1 MNPINYSTN
10 YPMPVI
16 VEAFAFGIAVA
27 LIVIGVVG
35 TIIPI
40 LPGLF
45 LIWLTVLAYAVI
57 EGFKSID
64 WFTFVVVTLIALVA
78 GTADIWLSALGAK
91 QTGASRRA
99 MFLGFIGSI
108 VGLVLGIFIPIP
120 IFGNLIGSVLG
131 YAAGLLLGQYH
142 KYQDWNTAIKASLG
156 GVAGWGLATVVQ
168 FGGGILILIL
178 FVWQVLAF

>member
-1 MNPINYSTN
+1 
-10 YPMPVI
+10 MPVI
-16 VEAFAFGIAVA
+16 VEALAFGIAVA
-27 LIVIGVVG
+27 LIVVGVVG

-45 LIWLTVLAYAVI
+45 LVWLTVLAYAII
-57 EGFKSID
+57 EGFKAID
-64 WFTFVVVTLIALVA
+64 WFTFVILTLIALVA

-91 QTGASRRA
+91 TTGASRRA

-108 VGLVLGIFIPIP
+108 VGLVLGTFIPIP

-142 KYQDWNTAIKASLG
+142 KHKDWNAAVRASLG
-156 GVAGWGLATVVQ
+156 GIAGWGVATVFQ
-168 FGGGILILIL
+168 FGGSVLILVL
-178 FVWQVLAF
+178 FVWQVLAY

>member
-1 MNPINYSTN
+1 MT
-10 YPMPVI
+10 VL
-16 VEAFAFGIAVA
+16 VEALAFGVAVAMIAV
-27 LIVIGVVG
+27 GVVG

-40 LPGLF
+40 LPGIF
-45 LIWLTVLAYAVI
+45 LIWLSVLAYAII

-64 WFTFVVVTLIALVA
+64 WFTFVVITLIALVA

-91 QTGASRRA
+91 TTGASRRA

-108 VGLVLGIFIPIP
+108 IGMILGTFIPIP

-142 KYQDWNTAIKASLG
+142 KYKDWNKALKAGLG
-156 GVAGWGLATVVQ
+156 GVAGWGVATAVQ
-168 FGGGILILIL
+168 FAGGILILIL
-178 FVWQVLAF
+178 FVWQVLAY

>member
-1 MNPINYSTN
+1 MT
-10 YPMPVI
+10 VL
-16 VEAFAFGIAVA
+16 VEALAFGVAVAMIAV
-27 LIVIGVVG
+27 GVVG

-40 LPGLF
+40 LPGIF
-45 LIWLTVLAYAVI
+45 LIWLSVLAYAII

-64 WFTFVVVTLIALVA
+64 WFTFVVITLIALVA

-91 QTGASRRA
+91 TTGASRRA

-108 VGLVLGIFIPIP
+108 IGMILGTFIPIP

-142 KYQDWNTAIKASLG
+142 KHQDWNTAIKASLG
-156 GVAGWGLATVVQ
+156 GVAGWGVATAVQ
-168 FGGGILILIL
+168 FAGGILILIL
-178 FVWQVLAF
+178 FVWQVLAY